1 MAEQMTQLAVFSDV
15 DNVAKALDSLREAG
29 VQERQM
35 EVISGIPFSHEV
47 LGRPQPKTVVPR
59 LAMGG
64 AVVGW
69 FVAVFLIFG
78 IPYLYSL
85 LVGGQPIFPLPPFY
99 IVAFEMT
106 MLGLMGTAFIALFL
120 ASNFPSYSPKIYVPE
135 VSDGKIAILYT
146 VPDEKT
152 SEVEKKLNS
161 LGAESITPAER
172 QSL

>member
-1 MAEQMTQLAVFSDV
+1 M
-15 DNVAKALDSLREAG
+15 
-29 VQERQM
+29 
-35 EVISGIPFSHEV
+35 
-47 LGRPQPKTVVPR
+47 
-59 LAMGG
+59 
-64 AVVGW
+64 
-69 FVAVFLIFG
+69 
-78 IPYLYSL
+78 YSL